1 MLRARVV
8 DQQLEPRSCD
18 AGTNAARMV
27 DTGLSGNAQSER
39 GSVLFPRCTV
49 VTDKWQWQV

>member
-1 MLRARVV
+1 MV